1 MFVRTSRDTAARE
14 GKNNGGGRRHLLF
27 RCIDVDCTAIN
38 KDARKLVMEDLL
50 LNRRGHACPNRNQG
64 DASSEVE
71 MRCAQAFKLF
81 DTLEAQHA
89 AWILLFFPVGPQK
102 GVSNW

>member
-1 MFVRTSRDTAARE
+1 
-14 GKNNGGGRRHLLF
+14 
-27 RCIDVDCTAIN
+27 
-38 KDARKLVMEDLL
+38 MEDLL

-89 AWILLFFPVGPQK
+89 AWILFSVFPVRTTK
-102 GVSNW
+102 GGFQLVKIWPPGGGMNLTNF